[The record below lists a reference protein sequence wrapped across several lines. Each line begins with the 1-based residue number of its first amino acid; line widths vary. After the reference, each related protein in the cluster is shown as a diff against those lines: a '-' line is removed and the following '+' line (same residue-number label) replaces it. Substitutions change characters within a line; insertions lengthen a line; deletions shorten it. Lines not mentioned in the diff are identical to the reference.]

1 MADKRTALFPVH
13 QKLGAKLIPFGG
25 WTMPVEYSG
34 ISKEHTAVRTA
45 AGLFDVSHMGE
56 FEVTGPQ
63 ALELVQFVTSNDASR
78 LADGQAQYSVLP
90 TREGAAVDDLLIY
103 RYSGERFMLV
113 VNAANIEKDFEW
125 IHSHNRFDAQM
136 SNVSDETGLLAVQGP
151 RAVEILKA
159 LTPVAIDSLPPF
171 HFAYGP
177 VLGVDATISRTGY
190 TGEDGFELY
199 FPSAHSETLWNGI
212 LAAGQTIGLLPAGLG
227 ARNTLR
233 LEARLLLYGND
244 LDETTPVLEA
254 GLGWV
259 VKPGKGEF
267 IGRDALLQQKADGV
281 RRKLVGFEML
291 GRDIARDHYPVH
303 IDGKEVGHVTS
314 GSPSIT
320 LKKNIGL
327 TYMPVEY
334 SGNGIKLEVLVRGRA
349 CEAEVVPTPFYKR
362 VSNCKRKP

>member
-1 MADKRTALFPVH
+1 MAEKRTALFPVH

-34 ISKEHTAVRTA
+34 ISREHTAVRTA

-56 FEVTGPQ
+56 FEVTGSQ
-63 ALELVQFVTSNDASR
+63 ALDLVQFVTSNDASQ
-78 LADGQAQYSVLP
+78 LLDGQAQYSVLP
-90 TREGAAVDDLLIY
+90 TQEGTAVDDLLVY
-103 RYSGERFMLV
+103 RYSAERFMLV
-113 VNAANIEKDFEW
+113 VNAANIEKDIAW
-125 IHSHNRFDAQM
+125 IHSHNRFDADVF
-136 SNVSDETGLLAVQGP
+136 NISDKIGLLALQGP
-151 RAVEILKA
+151 RAAEILKTLSA
-159 LTPVAIDSLPPF
+159 ASIDGLPPF
-171 HFAYGP
+171 HFAYGS
-177 VLGVDATISRTGY
+177 VLGVDVTISRTGY

-199 FPSAHSETLWNGI
+199 FPAVHSETLWNGI
-212 LAAGQTIGLLPAGLG
+212 LAAGEPVGLLPAGLG

-244 LDETTPVLEA
+244 LDETTPLLEA

-259 VKPGKGEF
+259 TKPGKGDF
-267 IGRDALLQQKADGV
+267 VGRDAILQQKADGV
-281 RRKLVGFEML
+281 RRKLVGFEMR

-303 IDGKEVGHVTS
+303 IQGKEVSHVTS

-327 TYMPVEY
+327 TYVPAEN
-334 SGNGIKLEVLVRGRA
+334 SINGTKLEILVRGRA

-362 VSNCKRKP
+362 